1 MPVAAAPARTAH
13 RLATNAAHVLQVL
26 QQLDAEGC
34 ARVAAVLRGLPQASV
49 LVVGQAHSFVTEAF
63 DTVDVVVKRGGCSS
77 VEAAP

>member
-1 MPVAAAPARTAH
+1 VP
-13 RLATNAAHVLQVL
+13 QVL
-26 QQLDAEGC
+26 QQLDGEGC

-77 VEAAP
+77 IEAAP